1 VLLSIASDLGI
12 ELGNSFD
19 ESLTNQELIK
29 SLELSRNALVCRATS
44 NHIDHISQ
52 NGSDSE
58 LDNSIQDV
66 KENNQLNDLEDVMVL
81 RKGRKIQYR
90 KNSVKKKK
98 KKCSSKV
105 RYSANKG
112 KKIPS
117 VPNPNYSE

>member
-1 VLLSIASDLGI
+1 
-12 ELGNSFD
+12 
-19 ESLTNQELIK
+19 
-29 SLELSRNALVCRATS
+29 LSRNALVCRATS

-52 NGSDSE
+52 NGSDSK

-66 KENNQLNDLEDVMVL
+66 KENNQLNDLVDVMVL

-98 KKCSSKV
+98 KKSSSKV

-112 KKIPS
+112 KKSLRSPILTIQNDWS
-117 VPNPNYSE
+117 HLELLGVGQRNKN